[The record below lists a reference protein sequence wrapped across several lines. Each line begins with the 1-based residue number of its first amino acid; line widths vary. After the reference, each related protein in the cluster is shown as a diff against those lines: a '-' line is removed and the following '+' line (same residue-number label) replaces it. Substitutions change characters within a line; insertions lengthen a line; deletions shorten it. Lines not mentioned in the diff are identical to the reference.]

1 MHTLTV
7 TTELDQHG
15 ETEVSSLKLLSFPNS
30 HLQRSRGSEVALPS
44 HRGHLLL
51 ASLTL
56 CHVSACVSMC
66 QHVSACPGHRKL
78 LLKVW
83 GGYRVGSAHM
93 TPVAILV
100 MREINVFLHRPHPYL

>member
-1 MHTLTV
+1 MNGKK
-7 TTELDQHG
+7 G
-15 ETEVSSLKLLSFPNS
+15 ETRVGGKREAGTGREGWK
-30 HLQRSRGSEVALPS
+30 G
-44 HRGHLLL
+44 
-51 ASLTL
+51 
-56 CHVSACVSMC
+56 
-66 QHVSACPGHRKL
+66 CPGHRKL